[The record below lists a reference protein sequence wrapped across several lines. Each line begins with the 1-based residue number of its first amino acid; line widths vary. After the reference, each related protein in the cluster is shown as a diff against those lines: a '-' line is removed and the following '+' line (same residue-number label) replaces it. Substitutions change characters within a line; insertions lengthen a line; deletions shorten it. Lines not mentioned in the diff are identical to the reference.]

1 MSENSKYKFGN
12 GISITTGFDVST
24 QLPLDSRTV
33 VQTQAD
39 LENISENVKYEGLL
53 VFVVDQNKLYQWKQE
68 LFEDG
73 TYAEEYSWGPIE
85 SEISAKGVESLDE
98 IDFVNTKSLQMQKN
112 KGDFF
117 PITHN
122 KFVYNE
128 EGESLFDELNDIV
141 SDITDLESKM
151 DETIEEFRETINQAI
166 ADLNQSVT
174 DMQNQTAADMETMK
188 NNLQKEID
196 NVLADLNAKSK
207 EMDEEFAEL
216 LKKVDTQI
224 TELQDKI
231 QDDIDQMLQDVD
243 NSILSD
249 GQIIDLMDQI
259 NANIA
264 AIDAK

>member
-1 MSENSKYKFGN
+1 
-12 GISITTGFDVST
+12 
-24 QLPLDSRTV
+24 
-33 VQTQAD
+33 
-39 LENISENVKYEGLL
+39 
-53 VFVVDQNKLYQWKQE
+53 
-68 LFEDG
+68 
-73 TYAEEYSWGPIE
+73 
-85 SEISAKGVESLDE
+85 
-98 IDFVNTKSLQMQKN
+98 
-112 KGDFF
+112 
-117 PITHN
+117 
-122 KFVYNE
+122 
-128 EGESLFDELNDIV
+128 
-141 SDITDLESKM
+141 
-151 DETIEEFRETINQAI
+151 
-166 ADLNQSVT
+166 
-174 DMQNQTAADMETMK
+174 MQNQTAADMETMK